1 LKVFLDRTEIE
12 NSIFGSASAST
23 NTGKR
28 GKAHRSLL
36 NDPRIKEIRT
46 LLSTLRIEHPKLSC
60 LIEIL
65 KEKMTWHPSLIQTDS
80 DANSNN
86 IVAKRDYFVKAIVF
100 TQYRDTAQHIVDI
113 LNSNGI
119 KAARFVD
126 KLLQYNSELAI
137 QEQQHNGSERDDP
150 ILA

>member
-1 LKVFLDRTEIE
+1 MFLDRTEIE